1 MSSASACPPEIDA
14 ASTVILTGPSPVN
27 GTLSVPGDKSISHRA
42 LLLSG
47 LSTGETVVEG
57 LSAGED
63 VRCTRQAL
71 SGFGVELT
79 ETPGGLVV
87 RGGLRHEPEE
97 PLDHGNSGTGIRL
110 MSGVCAGQEMFTVLT
125 GDRYLRLRPMDR
137 VARPLR
143 AMGALIDGRRG
154 GSFAPLAIRGGE
166 LTGIRFE
173 SPIASAQVKSAVLL
187 AGILASGQT
196 TVVEPTITRRHTEEM
211 LADFGAEVTVEGTS
225 VSVRRSTLTS
235 PGRVSVPGDPSQ
247 AAFWLVAGL
256 VADASSVLTE
266 NLYLG
271 LGRGGFLTTLT
282 RMGAELDIDRTS
294 GTVEART
301 SRLRGITITA
311 ADIVDMIDEIPIV
324 AVAAATAQGT
334 TVISGAAELR
344 VKESDRI
351 KSTVA
356 MLTAFGAQAQETT
369 DGMVIEGGR
378 PLHGG
383 TVDSHG
389 DHRIAMASAV
399 CALAAAGETVIHGW
413 DSVRT
418 SYPGF
423 AADLQRL
430 TGERTRLTMVE

>member
-1 MSSASACPPEIDA
+1 M
-14 ASTVILTGPSPVN
+14 ASTVTMTGPHPVD
-27 GTLSVPGDKSISHRA
+27 GKLSVPGDKSISHRA

-47 LSTGETVVEG
+47 LSAGETVIEG
-57 LSAGED
+57 LSAGQD

-71 SGFGVELT
+71 SAFGVEFT
-79 ETPGGLVV
+79 DTPGGLLV

-97 PLDHGNSGTGIRL
+97 ALDHGNSGTGIRL
-110 MSGVCAGQEMFTVLT
+110 MTGVCAGQDMFTVLT

-137 VARPLR
+137 VTGPLR
-143 AMGALIDGRRG
+143 AMGARIDGRRE
-154 GSFAPLAIRGGE
+154 GSLAPLAVRGGK
-166 LTGIRFE
+166 LTGILFE
-173 SPIASAQVKSAVLL
+173 SPVASAQVKSAVLL
-187 AGILASGQT
+187 AGVHASGQT

-211 LADFGAEVTVEGTS
+211 LTDFGVEVAVDGVS
-225 VSVRRSTLTS
+225 VSVRRSTLRS
-235 PGRVSVPGDPSQ
+235 PGRTVVPGDPSQ
-247 AAFWLVAGL
+247 AAFWLVAGV
-256 VADASSVLTE
+256 VAEASSVVTE

-282 RMGAELDIDRTS
+282 RMGAQLDIDRTS
-294 GTVEART
+294 GTVAART
-301 SRLRGITITA
+301 SSLHGVTISA
-311 ADIVDMIDEIPIV
+311 ADVADMIDEIPII
-324 AVAAATAQGT
+324 AVAAALARGT

-351 KSTVA
+351 KSTVS

-369 DGMVIEGGR
+369 DGMVIEGGL

-399 CALAAAGETVIHGW
+399 CALAATGETVIHGW
-413 DSVRT
+413 EAVAT

-423 AADLQRL
+423 AADLQHL
-430 TGERTRLTMVE
+430 TAGRTRLTPVP